1 MHKWNADSLILVIY
15 RYISWKYVIILFPKH
30 MVIDFLNNG
39 PSTYDSYEEIF
50 NEYYVKIFQE
60 LNLDGE
66 FITDVTIVDNKTIHK
81 INREYRN
88 VDRPTDVISFAFLD
102 DEREKELKGGP
113 VNLGQIII
121 SFEKA
126 EEQAK
131 EYNHSLKREM
141 VFLFV
146 HGMLHLLGYD
156 HMNEEDEKVMF
167 GLQDKILGG
176 LK

>member
-1 MHKWNADSLILVIY
+1 
-15 RYISWKYVIILFPKH
+15 
-30 MVIDFLNNG
+30 MVIDFLNQG
-39 PSTYDSYEEIF
+39 PSSYDSYEDLF
-50 NEYYVKIFQE
+50 NEYYVKIFGE
-60 LNLDGE
+60 LGLKGE
-66 FITDVTIVDNKTIHK
+66 YITDVTIVNNKTIHK
-81 INREYRN
+81 INREFRN

-102 DEREKELKGGP
+102 DKKEKELKGGP
-113 VNLGQIII
+113 INLGQIII

-131 EYNHSLKREM
+131 EYEHSLKREM

-167 GLQDKILGG
+167 GLQNNILGG

>member
-1 MHKWNADSLILVIY
+1 
-15 RYISWKYVIILFPKH
+15 
-30 MVIDFLNNG
+30 MVIDFINQG
-39 PSTYDSYEEIF
+39 PKSFNDFENEF
-50 NEYYVKIFQE
+50 NEYYVKIFKE
-60 LNLDGE
+60 LKLKGE

-102 DEREKELKGGP
+102 EKSEKELKGGP
-113 VNLGQIII
+113 ISLGQIII
-121 SFEKA
+121 SYEKA

-131 EYNHSLKREM
+131 EYGHSLEREM
-141 VFLFV
+141 NFLFV

-156 HMNEEDEKVMF
+156 HMVKEDEKIMF
-167 GLQDKILGG
+167 ELQDKILGG

>member
-1 MHKWNADSLILVIY
+1 ME
-15 RYISWKYVIILFPKH
+15 
-30 MVIDFLNNG
+30 IDFLNQG
-39 PSTYDSYEEIF
+39 PKAYDEYEDIF
-50 NEYYVKIFQE
+50 NVYYVKIFEE
-60 LNLDGE
+60 LKLNGE
-66 FITDVTIVDNKTIHK
+66 YITDVTIVDNKKIHK
-81 INREYRN
+81 INREFRN

-102 DEREKELKGGP
+102 DKKEKELKGGP
-113 VNLGQIII
+113 INLGQIII

-131 EYNHSLKREM
+131 EYGHSLIREM

-156 HMNEEDEKVMF
+156 HIKEEDEKVMF
-167 GLQDKILGG
+167 NLQDKILGG

>member
-1 MHKWNADSLILVIY
+1 
-15 RYISWKYVIILFPKH
+15 

-39 PSTYDSYEEIF
+39 PSSYDSFEDIF
-50 NEYYVKIFQE
+50 NEYYVKIFTE
-60 LNLDGE
+60 LKLKGE
-66 FITDVTIVDNKTIHK
+66 YITDVTIVDNKEIHK
-81 INREYRN
+81 INREFRN

-102 DEREKELKGGP
+102 DESEKKLKGGP
-113 VNLGQIII
+113 INLGQIII

-131 EYNHSLKREM
+131 EYKHSLDREM

-146 HGMLHLLGYD
+146 HGMLHLLGYN
-156 HMNEEDEKVMF
+156 HMNEADEKVMF
-167 GLQDKILGG
+167 DLQDKILGG

>member
-1 MHKWNADSLILVIY
+1 
-15 RYISWKYVIILFPKH
+15 
-30 MVIDFLNNG
+30 MVIDFLNQG
-39 PSTYDSYEEIF
+39 PKIYDSFEKEF
-50 NEYYVKIFQE
+50 NEYYVKIFQQ
-60 LNLDGE
+60 LNMKDDY
-66 FITDVTIVDNKTIHK
+66 ITDVTIVDNKTIHK
-81 INREYRN
+81 INREYRK

-102 DEREKELKGGP
+102 EESERQLKGGP
-113 VNLGQIII
+113 INLGQIII

-131 EYNHSLKREM
+131 EYEHSLKREM

-156 HMNEEDEKVMF
+156 HMNEKDEKVMF
-167 GLQDKILGG
+167 ELQDKILGG

>member
-1 MHKWNADSLILVIY
+1 
-15 RYISWKYVIILFPKH
+15 
-30 MVIDFLNNG
+30 MVIDFLNQG
-39 PSTYDSYEEIF
+39 PRLYDSYEEIF
-50 NEYYVKIFQE
+50 NDFYVKIFE
-60 LNLDGE
+60 KLNLKGE

-81 INREYRN
+81 INREFRH

-102 DEREKELKGGP
+102 DKQERDLKGGP
-113 VNLGQIII
+113 INLGQIII

-131 EYNHSLKREM
+131 EYEHSLKREM
-141 VFLFV
+141 LFLFV

-156 HMNEEDEKVMF
+156 HMNEKDEKVMF
-167 GLQDKILGG
+167 ELQNKILGG

>member
-1 MHKWNADSLILVIY
+1 
-15 RYISWKYVIILFPKH
+15 
-30 MVIDFLNNG
+30 MVIDFLNEG
-39 PSTYDSYEEIF
+39 PSSYDSFEEMF
-50 NEYYVKIFQE
+50 NFYYVKIFKE
-60 LNLDGE
+60 LKLSGE
-66 FITDVTIVDNKTIHK
+66 YITDVTIVDNKTIHK

-102 DEREKELKGGP
+102 DENEKNLKGVP
-113 VNLGQIII
+113 INLGQIII
-121 SFEKA
+121 SYEKA

-131 EYNHSLKREM
+131 EYEHSLKREM

-156 HMNEEDEKVMF
+156 HMNEEDEKIMF

>member
-1 MHKWNADSLILVIY
+1 
-15 RYISWKYVIILFPKH
+15 

-39 PSTYDSYEEIF
+39 PESYNSYEKIF
-50 NEYYVKIFQE
+50 NDYYVKIFDE
-60 LNLDGE
+60 LKLNGE

-102 DEREKELKGGP
+102 DEREKALKGGP

-131 EYNHSLKREM
+131 EYNHSLNREM

-156 HMNEEDEKVMF
+156 HMSEADEKIMF
-167 GLQDKILGG
+167 ELQDKILGG

>member
-1 MHKWNADSLILVIY
+1 
-15 RYISWKYVIILFPKH
+15 
-30 MVIDFLNNG
+30 MVVDFLNQG
-39 PSTYDSYEEIF
+39 PSSYDSFEEIF
-50 NEYYVKIFQE
+50 NDYYVKIFKE
-60 LNLDGE
+60 LKLKGE
-66 FITDVTIVDNKTIHK
+66 YLTDVTIVDNETIHK
-81 INREYRN
+81 INREYRK

-102 DEREKELKGGP
+102 EESERNLKGGP
-113 VNLGQIII
+113 INLGQIII

-131 EYNHSLKREM
+131 EYGHSLNREM

-156 HMNEEDEKVMF
+156 HMNEQDEKVMF
-167 GLQDKILGG
+167 ELQDKILGG

>member
-1 MHKWNADSLILVIY
+1 
-15 RYISWKYVIILFPKH
+15 
-30 MVIDFLNNG
+30 MVIDFLNEG
-39 PSTYDSYEEIF
+39 PKTYDSYEELF
-50 NEYYVKIFQE
+50 NGYYVKIFDE
-60 LNLDGE
+60 LKLSGE
-66 FITDVTIVDNKTIHK
+66 YITDVTIVNNKTIHK

-102 DEREKELKGGP
+102 DKAEKELKGCP
-113 VNLGQIII
+113 INLGQIII
-121 SFEKA
+121 SYEKA

-131 EYNHSLKREM
+131 EYEHSLKREM

-156 HMNEEDEKVMF
+156 HMNETDEKVMF

>member
-1 MHKWNADSLILVIY
+1 
-15 RYISWKYVIILFPKH
+15 
-30 MVIDFLNNG
+30 MVIDFLNQG
-39 PSTYDSYEEIF
+39 PASFDAYEDIF
-50 NEYYVKIFQE
+50 NVYYVKIFE
-60 LNLDGE
+60 KLGLDGE
-66 FITDVTIVDNKTIHK
+66 YITDVTIVDNKKIHK
-81 INREYRN
+81 INREFRN

-102 DEREKELKGGP
+102 DQREKELKGGP
-113 VNLGQIII
+113 INLGQIII

-131 EYNHSLKREM
+131 EYGHSLKREM

-156 HMNEEDEKVMF
+156 HMKEEDEKVMF
-167 GLQDKILGG
+167 KLQDDILGG